1 MNLNFLKTLVKCER
15 INLFPPPTPPPQGGR
30 ASLPAGRQGWG
41 YGTTMK
47 ADQKRW
53 DKRFGRKEFA
63 LGKEPNPF
71 LKKHIHLLPKG
82 KALDIAA
89 GEGRNAV
96 FLAQNGFEV
105 DAVDISEKGLKKT
118 QKLAREKGVKINAFL
133 VDLDQYQIEKERY
146 DLVANFYFLKRR
158 LIPRIRKGLK
168 IGGKVIFE
176 TYLLE
181 QRMLGTGG
189 PKQAKY
195 FLKPN
200 EPLRLFRN
208 FRILFYREGIF
219 KEGRRRKAVASLIA
233 EKT

>member
-1 MNLNFLKTLVKCER
+1 
-15 INLFPPPTPPPQGGR
+15 
-30 ASLPAGRQGWG
+30 
-41 YGTTMK
+41 MK
-47 ADQKRW
+47 ADRKRW

-82 KALDIAA
+82 KALDIAT
-89 GEGRNAV
+89 GEGRNSV

-105 DAVDISEKGLKKT
+105 DAVDISERGLKKT
-118 QKLAREKGVKINAFL
+118 QKLAREKGVHINTFL

-146 DLVANFYFLKRR
+146 DLIANFYFLKRP
-158 LIPRIRKGLK
+158 LIPRMKKGLK
-168 IGGKVIFE
+168 KRGKVIFE

-181 QRMLGTGG
+181 HRTLGTGG

-200 EPLRLFRN
+200 ELLRLFKN

-219 KEGRRRKAVASLIA
+219 REGGRKKAVASIIA
-233 EKT
+233 EKI

>member
-1 MNLNFLKTLVKCER
+1 
-15 INLFPPPTPPPQGGR
+15 
-30 ASLPAGRQGWG
+30 
-41 YGTTMK
+41 MK
-47 ADQKRW
+47 ADQPRW

-71 LKKHIHLLPKG
+71 LKRHIHLLPKG
-82 KALDIAA
+82 RALDVAT

-96 FLAQNGFEV
+96 FLAQNGFDV
-105 DAVDISEKGLKKT
+105 DAVDISQKGLKKA
-118 QKLAREKGVKINAFL
+118 QKLAREKGVKINTFL
-133 VDLDQYQIEKERY
+133 VDLDQYPIAKERY
-146 DLVANFYFLKRR
+146 DLIANFYFLKRS

-168 IGGKVIFE
+168 KGGRVVFE

-181 QRMLGTGG
+181 HKTLGVGG

-219 KEGRRRKAVASLIA
+219 REGGRRKAVASLIA

>member
-1 MNLNFLKTLVKCER
+1 M
-15 INLFPPPTPPPQGGR
+15 R
-30 ASLPAGRQGWG
+30 ADRR
-41 YGTTMK
+41 
-47 ADQKRW
+47 RW

-82 KALDIAA
+82 KTLDMAA

-105 DAVDISEKGLKKT
+105 DAVDISEKGLKKAR
-118 QKLAREKGVKINAFL
+118 KLAREKGVKINTFL
-133 VDLDQYQIEKERY
+133 VDLDQHPIGKERY
-146 DLVANFYFLKRR
+146 DLIVNFYFLRRR
-158 LIPRIRKGLK
+158 LIPRIKKGLK
-168 IGGKVIFE
+168 KGGKVIFE

-181 QRMLGTGG
+181 HRKLGTGG

-200 EPLRLFRN
+200 ELLGLFKD

-219 KEGRRRKAVASLIA
+219 WEGGRKKAVASLIA
-233 EKT
+233 QKI

>member
-1 MNLNFLKTLVKCER
+1 
-15 INLFPPPTPPPQGGR
+15 
-30 ASLPAGRQGWG
+30 
-41 YGTTMK
+41 MK

-63 LGKEPNPF
+63 LGKEPNPL
-71 LKKHIHLLPKG
+71 LKRHIHLLPKG
-82 KALDIAA
+82 RALDVAT

-96 FLAQNGFEV
+96 FMAQNGFEV
-105 DAVDISEKGLKKT
+105 DAVDISEKGLKKAR
-118 QKLAREKGVKINAFL
+118 KLAREKRVKINTFL
-133 VDLDQYQIEKERY
+133 VDLDRYQIEKERY
-146 DLVANFYFLKRR
+146 DLIANFYFLKRR

-168 IGGKVIFE
+168 KGGKVIFE

-181 QRMLGTGG
+181 HRTFGTGG

-219 KEGRRRKAVASLIA
+219 KEGGKRKAVASLIA